1 MTPQAFTEH
10 ILAQPPGAV
19 IFDLDGTLLDTE
31 PLYSVASQRVLDQF
45 GCIYTPE
52 LKKRSM
58 GGSSTRSAQLVL
70 DEYAL
75 PLSASEYLAQ
85 REIHLLELFADVSEI
100 DAAGQFVTAIKQAGI
115 PLGLATSSHAAI
127 RDLKLEDRPW
137 ADLFDVVISGDHPKL
152 SRSKPDPDIFLLCA
166 DQLQVAPQHC
176 IAFEDSPNGVEAA
189 KRAEM
194 QVCALLSPYV
204 DSQDLSRADHIFSS
218 YRDLCAFISNWS

>member
-10 ILAQPPGAV
+10 ILAQAPGAV

-75 PLSASEYLAQ
+75 PISASEYLTQ
-85 REIHLLELFADVSEI
+85 REIHLLELFADVGEI

-127 RDLKLEDRPW
+127 RDLKLGDRPW
-137 ADLFDVVISGDHPKL
+137 ADFFDVVISGDHPYL

-204 DSQDLSRADHIFSS
+204 DSQDLSRADYIFSS